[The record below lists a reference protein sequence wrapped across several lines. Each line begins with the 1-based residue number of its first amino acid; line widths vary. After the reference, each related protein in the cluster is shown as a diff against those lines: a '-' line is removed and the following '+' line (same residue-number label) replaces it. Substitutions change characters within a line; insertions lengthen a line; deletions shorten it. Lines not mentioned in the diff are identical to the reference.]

1 MNQLIC
7 YDDIIQMMDDYISE
21 LKELMKTNPSLA
33 KEKAL
38 ESLLASGMCDEDGN
52 FIGLEKLN
60 E

>member
-1 MNQLIC
+1 MSQPIY
-7 YDDIIQMMDDYISE
+7 YDDIIQMMDDYIFE

-38 ESLLASGMCDEDGN
+38 KSLLATGMYDEDGN

>member
-1 MNQLIC
+1 MSQPIY

-33 KEKAL
+33 KERAL
-38 ESLLASGMCDEDGN
+38 KSLLATGMCDEDGN
-52 FIGLEKLN
+52 FIGLKKLN

>member
-1 MNQLIC
+1 MTQ

-38 ESLLASGMCDEDGN
+38 KSLLATGMCDEDGN

>member
-1 MNQLIC
+1 
-7 YDDIIQMMDDYISE
+7 MMSNVFHILNLSLEDTQYE

-33 KEKAL
+33 KERAL
-38 ESLLASGMCDEDGN
+38 KSLLATGMCDEDGN

>member
-1 MNQLIC
+1 MCQPIY

-33 KEKAL
+33 KERAL
-38 ESLLASGMCDEDGN
+38 KSLLATGMCDEDGN

>member
-1 MNQLIC
+1 MTQ

-33 KEKAL
+33 KERAL
-38 ESLLASGMCDEDGN
+38 KSLLETGMCDEDGN